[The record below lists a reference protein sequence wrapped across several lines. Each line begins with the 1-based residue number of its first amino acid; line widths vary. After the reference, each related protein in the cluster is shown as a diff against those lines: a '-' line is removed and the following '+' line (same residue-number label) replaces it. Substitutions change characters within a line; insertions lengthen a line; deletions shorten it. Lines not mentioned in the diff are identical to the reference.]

1 LRDWGESLLP
11 NPDAQRSEAGELEL
25 CKVFYTRRQMIVLKV
40 DMLVKP
46 GAEQQCREYIQILQ
60 EHSRREPG
68 CLMYIGHQ
76 STEDPRK
83 FLFYEQYKDDA
94 ALEAHRNAPYF
105 KQYVIGGL
113 DTIMEHR
120 SRDLYTLVE

>member
-1 LRDWGESLLP
+1 
-11 NPDAQRSEAGELEL
+11 
-25 CKVFYTRRQMIVLKV
+25 MIVLKV

-46 GAEQQCREYIQILQ
+46 GMEERCRELMRAM
-60 EHSRREPG
+60 EDHSRKEPG

-83 FLFYEQYKDDA
+83 FMFYEQYKDAA

-105 KQYVIGGL
+105 RQYVTGGL

-120 SRDLYTLVE
+120 SRDLYEPVEP